1 MPDVHLLRKEDYLRV
16 DYALQYNV
24 KGSIALPVTERG
36 NGACLG
42 VVEIVTTDGACLGV
56 VEIVTTGCDVNCLP
70 EVDDVCKALEAI
82 DLRSS
87 EMFTPAKIMESHES
101 NRTELTEIKEFLNSI
116 CNTYNLPLA
125 QT

>member
-70 EVDDVCKALEAI
+70 EVDDVCKALEV
-82 DLRSS
+82 
-87 EMFTPAKIMESHES
+87 
-101 NRTELTEIKEFLNSI
+101 
-116 CNTYNLPLA
+116 
-125 QT
+125 